1 MAGVAVDPGN
11 DGDLDRW
18 RDRAGVAELSGQGVL
33 DPGRDVGRGRVAQRD
48 RDVQAVGVV
57 DDLVLAD
64 LQQLGER
71 CLEPERVD
79 RDPAAGR
86 VTSSSLRPSTAA
98 MRAYGRPS
106 GLGPP
111 ARVTES
117 VSS

>member
-11 DGDLDRW
+11 DGDLDRG
-18 RDRAGVAELSGQGVL
+18 RDGAGVAELAVKGL
-33 DPGRDVGRGRVAQRD
+33 PDPGRGVGRGPLAERD
-48 RDVQAVGVV
+48 PHLEPGRLV
-57 DDLVLAD
+57 DDLVLVD
-64 LQQLGER
+64 LQQFGER
-71 CLEPERVD
+71 RPQPERVD

-86 VTSSSLRPSTAA
+86 VTTSSLRPSTEA
-98 MRAYGRPS
+98 MRAYGSPS

>member
-64 LQQLGER
+64 LQQLGEG

-86 VTSSSLRPSTAA
+86 
-98 MRAYGRPS
+98 
-106 GLGPP
+106 PP
-111 ARVTES
+111 AG
-117 VSS
+117 